1 MDSLMRRGRYR
12 CTMFHTIFLVCIVFF
27 ILLQVGIETGYSQA
41 MLASK
46 IRDVFVKPSANRA
59 CPVIA

>member
-1 MDSLMRRGRYR
+1 M
-12 CTMFHTIFLVCIVFF
+12 MFHTIFLVCIVFF

-46 IRDVFVKPSANRA
+46 IRDVFVKPSAIRA

>member
-12 CTMFHTIFLVCIVFF
+12 CMMFHTIFLVCIVFF

-46 IRDVFVKPSANRA
+46 IRNVFVKPSAIRA